1 MAVMTGLSGNEMYCL
16 HLKGMK
22 PGDLVVGNSVY
33 SLGFL
38 GSLGAAGQSL
48 FGGEV
53 GQITAIVHEGRREA
67 YDRMAREAQ
76 QRGGLGITGVSSEL
90 THLQGNVEF
99 LSVASC
105 VHREDGQPEA
115 LRFSTSADGQELYCQ
130 LDAGYTPIKF
140 AFGNV
145 AYSIGVGGGFLGGLK
160 SMA

>member
-53 GQITAIVHEGRREA
+53 TQLTQIIHEGRQQSYA
-67 YDRMAREAQ
+67 RMAHEAQ
-76 QRGGLGITGVSSEL
+76 QRGGIGITGVSSEL
-90 THLQGNVEF
+90 RQFHGNIEF

-105 VHREDGQPEA
+105 IHREDGQPET
-115 LRFSTSADGQELYCQ
+115 LRFATSADGQELYCQ
-130 LDAGYTPIKF
+130 MDAGYTPLKVV
-140 AFGNV
+140 FGNV
-145 AYSIGVGGGFLGGLK
+145 AYSIGVGGGLL
-160 SMA
+160 